1 MINIK
6 NISKKDILK
15 DILEVNDNNINIE
28 EFMVLY
34 TERNI

>member
-15 DILEVNDNNINIE
+15 DILEINDNNINIE

-34 TERNI
+34 MERNI